1 MIYRFSVLAPVLV
14 LMTLLTLVLSTP
26 ALNAG
31 AGMEFVTPELPWAAV
46 GKGYEPAPLEVRVG
60 GACPLGGIGYSVMGG
75 KLPPGLHLS
84 RLGYFSGTASHA
96 ASYDFVIRAANGC
109 SVAMKQ
115 FTIVVS
121 APPVLT
127 ITPGHLI
134 FVAAEHD
141 GSPEQSLLV
150 SATWPNL
157 AYNIT
162 VVGGDWLTALPEQ
175 GRTPGPDSG
184 RAAGEAPNKASGEAP
199 NKASGEAPNK
209 ALSEAPG
216 SAVRPASSPASSA
229 PGDRVRVRID
239 PSSLKP
245 GHYSATLMLS
255 AWQAAPTAAVIVE
268 LTVLAK

>member
-14 LMTLLTLVLSTP
+14 LMTMLTLVLSTQT
-26 ALNAG
+26 LNAG
-31 AGMEFVTPELPWAAV
+31 AGMEFITPELPWAAV

-60 GACPLGGIGYSVMGG
+60 GACPLGGIGYMAMGG

-96 ASYDFVIRAANGC
+96 GSYDFVIRAANGC

-121 APPVLT
+121 AAPVLT
-127 ITPGHLI
+127 VTPGHLI

-157 AYNIT
+157 PYNIT

-175 GRTPGPDSG
+175 GRTPGPDSS
-184 RAAGEAPNKASGEAP
+184 R
-199 NKASGEAPNK
+199 
-209 ALSEAPG
+209 ALSEASG
-216 SAVRPASSPASSA
+216 SALRAASSPASSA
-229 PGDRVRVRID
+229 PGDTVRVRID

-255 AWQAAPTAAVIVE
+255 AWQAAPTSAVIVE